1 MGDEHSGTPG
11 SKGFP
16 FLTPMSIRPPSIR
29 DFQFQLIGES
39 AISRPQQNVQPP
51 AFLPVALPGHLSS
64 SPGLS
69 TMQRLQSPAR
79 LSRRPLLD
87 RLEQPQTQLM
97 PEMRDATA
105 PSQATYNPASQT
117 TPCGVATS
125 HSRLFHV
132 PHEVPPLEC
141 NAPEPAEFQMQ
152 VDTNAS
158 GPTHQDAMDLD
169 GGPPLP
175 WRHPFDEPNEDTHS
189 ASVNKFRLADV
200 FAETAKVMEEW
211 KKVERPQMPLP
222 KRRRLPQANSPT
234 TRAATKAPLHRA
246 SPRTVAIPFN
256 NRDADRSLWPSP
268 NIVQTA
274 VSNTAAAPVLEP
286 PSQSSTVVERPVRG
300 PLETGQCIQRL
311 QELVR
316 HGEAERRQRC
326 NPLVQ
331 PCSSSLPKTGDIGT
345 VSSLPPSSL
354 GGPSARPHAPLAP
367 LASTTSLMGDGD
379 SLQSIE
385 QLPKGQLKGQL
396 SASEQTCRPATT
408 TTSEQFTTPSICLT
422 HLLPSN
428 SGALVSPYNVPEAHS
443 AVVIPT
449 LKETQSSTAVAT
461 LPPTLPQKV
470 KPEPI
475 TMKLEPSSPKL
486 HAPALPI
493 TVAGVSEASTE
504 ATGRH
509 SEVVP
514 PATILYQPISAPS
527 KDIPLTLPTGPLV
540 NLPNFNVEAE
550 PPSAPL
556 EQRMRISASQSNT
569 MTELRPATPAPATQL
584 PSLGP
589 SIPRA
594 ATPSQTEPTAM
605 EVQMQMAQ
613 PEQTPFVPRTPPRR
627 PDHTG
632 PMYYSPAA
640 PPLVS
645 SYRRSASPPPRG
657 QDYLRARTTP
667 RGVTPQSLS
676 PRWRSPG
683 RTHPPL
689 RSHPPRYDIN
699 ARTNTDGHMHAD
711 SDGLDR
717 RYLGR
722 VDLRINSYRPHCAD
736 RPIGGLGRESY
747 LPPYELESRDR
758 TSSNS
763 HGWIRDRY
771 RPRSMETGPIP
782 LAQHRRYPQSECHGY
797 REPNGS
803 GWPHP
808 NHGDLEAPAAGHQAG
823 SSRQH
828 QPANENAS
836 LAGRSTCIRLD
847 SSLPSYPSA
856 GSGPHSAG
864 PSTHSRSESPQVNS
878 TVSPTNLVT
887 QIAERAYASKRPRE
901 PETSLA
907 LEGPIHPT
915 KSTSVTGRAPKR
927 QKLDMTSSL
936 RRTGGDLQTSVR
948 VAPYRLGRITTHSLQ
963 DTLLGDMIPSTPQ
976 PTLADRMGGLKNSS
990 STRQS
995 PPGPPR
1001 CPLIS
1006 RFSSGPTLTS
1016 VSQST
1021 LENPGEV
1028 SPPTTTRPLLD
1039 RFMSDEESSNQ
1050 ARLHRGRGRGGR
1062 GRGVPPTE
1070 PAALR
1075 HQPLQ
1080 NRLSGGTHI
1089 KNSSLL
1095 ERMDY

>member
-16 FLTPMSIRPPSIR
+16 FLTPMSIQPPSVR
-29 DFQFQLIGES
+29 DFQFQHIGES
-39 AISRPQQNVQPP
+39 AISRPEQNVQPP
-51 AFLPVALPGHLSS
+51 AILPVAPPGHRSS
-64 SPGLS
+64 SPRLS
-69 TMQRLQSPAR
+69 TMPRPQSSAR

-117 TPCGVATS
+117 TPSRVATS
-125 HSRLFHV
+125 HSRLSHV
-132 PHEVPPLEC
+132 LHAVPPLEC
-141 NAPEPAEFQMQ
+141 EAPEPAEFQMQ

-169 GGPPLP
+169 GDPPLP

-200 FAETAKVMEEW
+200 FAETTKVMEEW

-246 SPRTVAIPFN
+246 NPRTVAMPFDH
-256 NRDADRSLWPSP
+256 RDADRSLWPSL
-268 NIVQTA
+268 NAVQTV

-286 PSQSSTVVERPVRG
+286 PSQSSAVAGRPVRG

-316 HGEAERRQRC
+316 HGEAEDRQRG

-331 PCSSSLPKTGDIGT
+331 SCSSSLPKTEDIGT
-345 VSSLPPSSL
+345 VSPLPPSSL
-354 GGPSARPHAPLAP
+354 GGPPARTHAPLAP
-367 LASTTSLMGDGD
+367 LAPTTSPMGDGGGR
-379 SLQSIE
+379 QSIE
-385 QLPKGQLKGQL
+385 QLLKGQL
-396 SASEQTCRPATT
+396 STSEQTCRPATT

-428 SGALVSPYNVPEAHS
+428 SGASVSPYNAPEAPS

-449 LKETQSSTAVAT
+449 LKETQSSTVVAT
-461 LPPTLPQKV
+461 LPPALPQKV
-470 KPEPI
+470 KTEPI

-493 TVAGVSEASTE
+493 TVVGISEASTE
-504 ATGRH
+504 APGRP

-514 PATILYQPISAPS
+514 PATILYQPTSAPS

-540 NLPNFNVEAE
+540 NLPSFNVEAE
-550 PPSAPL
+550 PLPAPL
-556 EQRMRISASQSNT
+556 EQRTSISASQCNT

-589 SIPRA
+589 TTPRA

-613 PEQTPFVPRTPPRR
+613 PKQTPFVPRTPPRR

-645 SYRRSASPPPRG
+645 SYRRSASPPLRG
-657 QDYLRARTTP
+657 QNHLPARTTP
-667 RGVTPQSLS
+667 RGVTPPSLS

-699 ARTNTDGHMHAD
+699 ARSYTDGHMHAD
-711 SDGLDR
+711 SDGLDK
-717 RYLGR
+717 RYQER

-736 RPIGGLGRESY
+736 RPLGGFGRESY
-747 LPPYELESRDR
+747 LPLHESESRDR
-758 TSSNS
+758 TSLSNS
-763 HGWIRDRY
+763 RGWIRDRY
-771 RPRSMETGPIP
+771 RPRSMDTGPIP
-782 LAQHRRYPQSECHGY
+782 LSQYRRYPQSECHGN

-803 GWPHP
+803 GWPHA

-823 SSRQH
+823 SSRQR

-836 LAGRSTCIRLD
+836 LLGRSTCIRLD
-847 SSLPSYPSA
+847 SSLPSYPNA

-878 TVSPTNLVT
+878 TISPTNLVA
-887 QIAERAYASKRPRE
+887 QIAERAHASKRPRE
-901 PETSLA
+901 PETSPV
-907 LEGPIHPT
+907 LEGPIHPA
-915 KSTSVTGRAPKR
+915 KSTSVTGPAPKR

-948 VAPYRLGRITTHSLQ
+948 AGSLSSWKNNNSLIT
-963 DTLLGDMIPSTPQ
+963 GD
-976 PTLADRMGGLKNSS
+976 
-990 STRQS
+990 STRRYD
-995 PPGPPR
+995 P
-1001 CPLIS
+1001 
-1006 RFSSGPTLTS
+1006 FD
-1016 VSQST
+1016 
-1021 LENPGEV
+1021 
-1028 SPPTTTRPLLD
+1028 PPTYI
-1039 RFMSDEESSNQ
+1039 S
-1050 ARLHRGRGRGGR
+1050 
-1062 GRGVPPTE
+1062 
-1070 PAALR
+1070 
-1075 HQPLQ
+1075 
-1080 NRLSGGTHI
+1080 
-1089 KNSSLL
+1089 
-1095 ERMDY
+1095 